1 MEKIQKT
8 INDPCLIDL
17 RVGMNSSTINLEST
31 TTSENISIN
40 CEYDR
45 SVKLTIL
52 YEPDTTP
59 ESETLDNP
67 GDKTYGGSDNCGYV
81 DVQKFIDKY
90 GNNIDIWQKEIENNK
105 DETELENYFRL
116 IILDYFKGSN
126 EGDGLYVNDLGGNED
141 SVYPM
146 IEGDNGWCMCELRG
160 LNESFIYKTLSD
172 NPFNYPRVAYFKH
185 KTRNKRLKSGPKA
198 GYKVFEEWT
207 VTVVQKANPNAGDE
221 QITYASLW
229 GNDYFKNEFESIY
242 NIDDT
247 NDNYSK
253 LYEEYCKSKHQ
264 LYSIGIISNANFNVK
279 NIELNTQYKTD
290 LSNALT
296 YFKNN
301 DVKFISNLGDLC
313 INDNK
318 DLIKFE
324 EYYRLY
330 AYNNG
335 IRMFTCLGE
344 YDYMKIY
351 DKEENKNSYNQIN
364 KFNMN
369 KIYKDIK
376 YFEYDGTWDQIN
388 SGERNTKGKTN
399 YYFIYKHP
407 DADIEDIYVFLSVDY
422 GINKFSSD
430 NYLSRAVNKLDYN
443 DKYVKELIPFAIEG
457 GYNKEIDGNFDYQFY
472 NSNTLLWLK
481 DIIENNLDKHI
492 FIFMHHG
499 FPHKAGNGT
508 SYNKI
513 YEKSEEI
520 NGKKTDIFK
529 NCSYYSQHKIF
540 PYESHSSIMKSVD
553 NSGSNSLCGLQF
565 YFLNNLNNKYKNV
578 TWFSGHSC
586 YSWKEGESSFI
597 NQFSGDQYLNFCN
610 KDFNIY
616 KPTGNEYYQNPAN
629 SNTISKDYDE
639 RIYSRYPL
647 IIKDDNKKN
656 VRYEDDPIGTSAWNI
671 HIPSLSCPLSRY
683 IDKKETSYK
692 GTKGSEGAILD
703 IYPNGY
709 RIRQILFKDDYTKD
723 SNQNVFDYVTLNYI
737 NTVVGEK
744 LILFG

>member
-31 TTSENISIN
+31 TTNENISIN

-52 YEPDTTP
+52 YEPNTTP
-59 ESETLDNP
+59 ESEVLDNP
-67 GDKTYGGSDNCGYV
+67 GDKTYGGSDNWGYV
-81 DVQKFIDKY
+81 DIEKFISNDA
-90 GNNIDIWQKEIENNK
+90 DEWENEDS
-105 DETELENYFRL
+105 DEYSKL
-116 IILDYFKGSN
+116 IILDYFKGAS

-146 IEGDNGWCMCELRG
+146 YSGDNNWCCCQLVD
-160 LNESFIYKTLSD
+160 LNVAFMYKTVSD
-172 NPFNYPRVAYFKH
+172 NPYNKPRVAYFKH
-185 KTRNKRLKSGPKA
+185 KTRNKRLKSGPYA

-221 QITYASLW
+221 QITYTELW
-229 GNDYFKNEFESIY
+229 GDYYKKKFETEY
-242 NIDDT
+242 NIDET
-247 NDNYSK
+247 NENYSK
-253 LYEEYCKSKHQ
+253 LYEEYCKNKHQ
-264 LYSIGIISNANFNVK
+264 LYSIGIISNANFNVN
-279 NIELNTQYKTD
+279 NIKLNTQYKTD
-290 LSNALT
+290 LNNALT

-301 DVKFISNLGDLC
+301 DVKFISNIGDLC
-313 INDNK
+313 IDDNK

-351 DKEENKNSYNQIN
+351 DKEENKNSYNQIS

-369 KIYKDIK
+369 KIYKDIR
-376 YFEYDGTWDQIN
+376 YFEYDGTWDHIN

-399 YYFIYKHP
+399 YYFVYK
-407 DADIEDIYVFLSVDY
+407 DTNSDIEDIYVFLSVDY

-472 NSNTLLWLK
+472 NSNTLIWLK

-513 YEKSEEI
+513 G
-520 NGKKTDIFK
+520 NVD
-529 NCSYYSQHKIF
+529 CSYFSEHKIF
-540 PYESHSSIMKSVD
+540 PYDSHSSIMKSVD

-578 TWFSGHSC
+578 IWFSGHSC

-629 SNTISKDYDE
+629 SNTISKDYDS

-647 IIKDDNKKN
+647 IIDEDDN

-683 IDKKETSYK
+683 NNYN
-692 GTKGSEGAILD
+692 GNKGSEGAILD

-723 SNQNVFDYVTLNYI
+723 SNQNIFDYVTLNYI
-737 NTVVGEK
+737 NTVIGEK

>member
-59 ESETLDNP
+59 ESEVLDNP
-67 GDKTYGGSDNCGYV
+67 GDKTYGGSDNWGYV
-81 DVQKFIDKY
+81 DIEKFISNDV
-90 GNNIDIWQKEIENNK
+90 DEWENENS
-105 DETELENYFRL
+105 DEYSKL
-116 IILDYFKGSN
+116 IILDYFKGSS

-146 IEGDNGWCMCELRG
+146 YSGDNNWCCCQLVG
-160 LNESFIYKTLSD
+160 LDVAFMYKTVSD
-172 NPFNYPRVAYFKH
+172 NPYNKPRVAYFKH
-185 KTRNKRLKSGPKA
+185 KTRNKRLKSGPHA

-221 QITYASLW
+221 QITYTELW
-229 GNDYFKNEFESIY
+229 GDYYKKKFETEY
-242 NIDDT
+242 NIDET
-247 NDNYSK
+247 NENYSK

-376 YFEYDGTWDQIN
+376 YFEYGGAWDQIN
-388 SGERNTKGKTN
+388 SGERNAKGKTN
-399 YYFIYKHP
+399 YYFIYKDP
-407 DADIEDIYVFLSVDY
+407 NSDIEDIYVFLSVDY

-499 FPHKAGNGT
+499 FTHKAGNGT
-508 SYNKI
+508 SYNQI
-513 YEKSEEI
+513 GNI
-520 NGKKTDIFK
+520 D
-529 NCSYYSQHKIF
+529 CSYFSERKIF
-540 PYESHSSIMKSVD
+540 PYDSHSSIMKSVD

-647 IIKDDNKKN
+647 IIKDDNKEI

-683 IDKKETSYK
+683 NKYE

-723 SNQNVFDYVTLNYI
+723 SKQNIFDYVTLNYI
-737 NTVVGEK
+737 NTVIGEK

>member
-59 ESETLDNP
+59 ESEVLDNP
-67 GDKTYGGSDNCGYV
+67 GDKTYGGSDNWGYV
-81 DVQKFIDKY
+81 DIEKFISNDV
-90 GNNIDIWQKEIENNK
+90 DEWENENS
-105 DETELENYFRL
+105 DEYSKL
-116 IILDYFKGSN
+116 IILDYFKGSS

-146 IEGDNGWCMCELRG
+146 YSGDNNWCCCQLVG
-160 LNESFIYKTLSD
+160 LDVAFMYKTVSD
-172 NPFNYPRVAYFKH
+172 NPYNKPRVAYFKH
-185 KTRNKRLKSGPKA
+185 KTRNKRLKSGPHA

-221 QITYASLW
+221 QITYTELW
-229 GNDYFKNEFESIY
+229 GDYYKKKFETEY
-242 NIDDT
+242 NIDET
-247 NDNYSK
+247 NENYSK

-376 YFEYDGTWDQIN
+376 YFEYGGAWDQIN
-388 SGERNTKGKTN
+388 SGERNAKGKTN
-399 YYFIYKHP
+399 YYFIYKDP
-407 DADIEDIYVFLSVDY
+407 NSDIEDIYVFLSVDY

-499 FPHKAGNGT
+499 FTHKAGNGT
-508 SYNKI
+508 SYNQI
-513 YEKSEEI
+513 G
-520 NGKKTDIFK
+520 NVD
-529 NCSYYSQHKIF
+529 CSYFSERKIF
-540 PYESHSSIMKSVD
+540 PYDSHSSIMKSVD

-647 IIKDDNKKN
+647 IIKDDNKEI

-683 IDKKETSYK
+683 NKYE

-723 SNQNVFDYVTLNYI
+723 SKQNIFDYVTLNYI
-737 NTVVGEK
+737 NTVIGEK